1 MAEAFELSRI
11 TGQKKPPNEAQRL
24 AATEANVYLYLL
36 QNQSSLMDI
45 RFEHMVQMYYVFPF
59 ELAFESSAECRE
71 VAFWLGRAQA
81 ERTPC
86 ARKMSRNIGS
96 KGRQLRPQ
104 ILGKL
109 KAFCQT
115 VPATIPLP
123 SFSTKS

>member
-1 MAEAFELSRI
+1 MAEAFDFQEQLDRKNRRTRPGI
-11 TGQKKPPNEAQRL
+11 QPQFQ
-24 AATEANVYLYLL
+24 ANVYLYLV
-36 QNQSSLMDI
+36 QNQLSLIDI
-45 RFEHMVQMYYVFPF
+45 RFEHMVQMYYVVPL
-59 ELAFESSAECRE
+59 ELAFESSADRRE
-71 VAFWLGRAQA
+71 VAFWLGRTQA

-86 ARKMSRNIGS
+86 ARKMSRNTGS

-104 ILGKL
+104 IVGKL